1 MSHRCISLRAL
12 AVLCA
17 LAAASFA
24 FAQKE
29 KPEKPEKPERAE
41 RTDRSER
48 VKDKES
54 KKSSKDSSKTSA
66 TSTKAGATAEAPR
79 DPSNYDAFRVIADRN
94 IFNPNRTRARGPEE
108 APPKVDTI
116 ALVGI
121 VHDEGKVVAVFDSPD
136 ESYRK
141 ALQVGEQ
148 IAGFT
153 VTKIAE
159 DHIELSKGENE
170 KPFSF
175 RMSQQLRR
183 VENGEWRTTG
193 RDFVRTDSS
202 RDRASKET
210 PAIPSDASAVLRR
223 LMEQRQKQLKQ

>member
-1 MSHRCISLRAL
+1 MSLRRIHFRTL
-12 AVLCA
+12 AALCA

-29 KPEKPEKPERAE
+29 KPDKPEKPEKPQKPERV
-41 RTDRSER
+41 ER

-54 KKSSKDSSKTSA
+54 KKSSKESSTAPASA
-66 TSTKAGATAEAPR
+66 ARSNAAPEAPR
-79 DPSNYDAFRVIADRN
+79 DPSSYDAYRVIADRN

-108 APPKVDTI
+108 VPPKVDTI

-121 VHDEGKVVAVFDSPD
+121 VHDDGKTFAVFDSPD

-141 ALQVGEQ
+141 ALKVGEQ
-148 IAGFT
+148 IAGFA
-153 VTKIAE
+153 VAKIAD

-170 KPFSF
+170 KPFTF

-202 RDRASKET
+202 RDRASKEA
-210 PAIPSDASAVLRR
+210 PPIPSDASAVLRR